1 MNPIYTAEEV
11 LEAFEAHQDKL
22 DDDLNEIF
30 YDGPSTWKFK
40 EDEQGR
46 MVLKENAANS
56 WDYEK
61 IDVPFLLRG
70 VPTEVSIAE
79 QTGGMDE
86 GSNASITFQIGSQ
99 YFRKDGYYASHYG
112 YEWDGAFYEVRP
124 KRVTVTQFERV

>member
-22 DDDLNEIF
+22 GDDLNEIF

-112 YEWDGAFYEVRP
+112 YKWDGAFYEVKP
-124 KRVTVTQFERV
+124 KTVTVTQFERI

>member
-22 DDDLNEIF
+22 GDGLDEIF

-112 YEWDGAFYEVRP
+112 YDWDGAFYEVRP
-124 KRVTVTQFERV
+124 KQVTITQFERI

>member
-22 DDDLNEIF
+22 GEDLDEIF
-30 YDGPSTWKFK
+30 YDGPSTWTYKVDENGK
-40 EDEQGR
+40 EI
-46 MVLKENAANS
+46 LKDKPAHA
-56 WDYEK
+56 WDWERV
-61 IDVPFLLRG
+61 DAPFLLRG

-112 YEWDGAFYEVRP
+112 YEWDGAFYEVKP
-124 KRVTVTQFERV
+124 KTVTVTQFERI

>member
-22 DDDLNEIF
+22 GDDLNEIF

>member
-22 DDDLNEIF
+22 DDPLDEIF

-40 EDEQGR
+40 HNEKGDLIPTTDESGYR
-46 MVLKENAANS
+46 T
-56 WDYEK
+56 YEK

>member
-22 DDDLNEIF
+22 GDDLNEIF

-56 WDYEK
+56 WYYEK

-79 QTGGMDE
+79 QTGGMD
-86 GSNASITFQIGSQ
+86 
-99 YFRKDGYYASHYG
+99 
-112 YEWDGAFYEVRP
+112 
-124 KRVTVTQFERV
+124 